1 MNAERMREFLLGLPY
16 VHETQQFGGLV
27 YWVTDKA
34 IGGKMFCML
43 QPESGELPI
52 SYPAGAERY
61 NGLLEIDG
69 VRPAPYLAR
78 VFWVAVERWDVFRRS
93 EWESELRAA
102 QDLIY
107 AKLPARTKAI
117 LAMTK
122 AEQRRIISDRRK
134 LLAVKE
140 TAAAK

>member
-1 MNAERMREFLLGLPY
+1 MNAERMREFLLALPY
-16 VHETQQFGGLV
+16 VLETQQFGGLV

-43 QPESGELPI
+43 QPESGELLI

-61 NGLLEIDG
+61 NDLLEIDG
-69 VRPAPYLAR
+69 IRPAPYLAR
-78 VFWVAVERWDVFRRS
+78 ASWVAAERWDVFVSS

-102 QDLIY
+102 QCLTY

-117 LAMTK
+117 LAMSK
-122 AEQRRIISDRRK
+122 ANQRRIISERRK
-134 LLAVKE
+134 LLAAKKI
-140 TAAAK
+140 AATK